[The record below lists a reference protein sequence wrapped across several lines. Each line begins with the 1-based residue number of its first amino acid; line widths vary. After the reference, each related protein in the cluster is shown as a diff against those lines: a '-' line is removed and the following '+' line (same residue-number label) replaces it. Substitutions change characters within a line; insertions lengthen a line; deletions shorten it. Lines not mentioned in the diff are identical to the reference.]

1 MAALAQG
8 ELQIPAGKTR
18 GGLMTKKALL
28 VFLFCCVVLSISPL
42 LYGQANGSF
51 LGTVSDKTGSVI
63 SGAAVTVTSQGT
75 GLSRETKTDDTGHYL
90 TPLLPVGNY
99 TIRVNSQGFKT
110 VEQTDIRLQV
120 NEQREVD
127 FTLVPG
133 SVTEAV
139 EVSATEVAVETST
152 PTLGQVITSQQVAD
166 LPLNGR
172 DFVQLATLTPGTVQ
186 ETNPNSFFNA
196 GPSSEVSARGTYSLS
211 VGGSRAQSTDWLL
224 DGNDNNELTAGGI
237 SILPSIDAI
246 QEFKVLTYNYSAE
259 YGTRAGPT
267 VLVTTKSGSNTFHG
281 SLFEFFR
288 NTKLDARSF
297 FASTKEQFNLNQFG
311 GAIGGPIQKDKTF
324 FFADYQA
331 KRQRHGVPF
340 IGLIPTSAMKTG
352 DFTFDPFGTAPVN
365 LRGPSN
371 PLGFGDLTNPYTGTR
386 LHCDPIT
393 GDPLPA
399 GAGGLQ
405 PAGVDCNKIPL
416 NMFDST
422 GKGMIDLYPTSNAS
436 NGSLGVNFTNVPV
449 RRLDEGEFD
458 VRVDHNF
465 SSKDSVFA
473 RFSYDQATSFVPGG
487 SPGFAEQGAFAST
500 QDITNHG
507 RNVAISETHVF
518 SDRTIN
524 QINAGFNR
532 IFNHILSFGD
542 RSCESQKLGILG
554 ANLNSLCITQPAGL
568 VNQST
573 KDCISCGL
581 SSTLMNNYW
590 ALGDRGFAP
599 FQGGTNVFSI
609 SDSFDMIRGNHNIR
623 VGGSIRAQQMNVET
637 NAFQDGF
644 FINFGLTG
652 DATADLAQEI

>member
-1 MAALAQG
+1 ML
-8 ELQIPAGKTR
+8 
-18 GGLMTKKALL
+18 TKRTLI
-28 VFLFCCVVLSISPL
+28 VVLFCSVVFSVSPL

-51 LGTVSDKTGSVI
+51 SGTVSDKTGSVI
-63 SGAAVTVTSQGT
+63 SGATVTVTSQGT

-133 SVTEAV
+133 SVKEAV

-152 PTLGQVITSQQVAD
+152 PTLGQVITAEQVAD

-172 DFVQLATLTPGTVQ
+172 NFVQLATLTPGTTQ

-297 FASTKEQFNLNQFG
+297 FAVTKEQFNLNQFG
-311 GAIGGPIQKDKTF
+311 GALGGPIQKDKTF
-324 FFADYQA
+324 FFLDYQG

-340 IGLIPTSAMKTG
+340 TGLVPTAAMMNG
-352 DFTFDPFGTAPVN
+352 DFSMDPLGATRGPNNPNGFLDIVNPLDGFVPFQCDGSGNPIPADSTGHQTGGTA
-365 LRGPSN
+365 
-371 PLGFGDLTNPYTGTR
+371 
-386 LHCDPIT
+386 CD
-393 GDPLPA
+393 
-399 GAGGLQ
+399 
-405 PAGVDCNKIPL
+405 KIPA
-416 NMFDST
+416 NMFDAA
-422 GKGMIDLYPTSNAS
+422 GLGMIRLYPQSTTPD
-436 NGSLGVNFTNVPV
+436 LTTRTNFANVPV

-487 SPGFAEQGAFAST
+487 SPGFAEKKNSTRSAPSGPKVSVRSVRTSNRAFSRATDFRSFST
-500 QDITNHG
+500 CLW
-507 RNVAISETHVF
+507 
-518 SDRTIN
+518 
-524 QINAGFNR
+524 NR
-532 IFNHILSFGD
+532 L
-542 RSCESQKLGILG
+542 
-554 ANLNSLCITQPAGL
+554 AA
-568 VNQST
+568 
-573 KDCISCGL
+573 
-581 SSTLMNNYW
+581 
-590 ALGDRGFAP
+590 
-599 FQGGTNVFSI
+599 
-609 SDSFDMIRGNHNIR
+609 
-623 VGGSIRAQQMNVET
+623 
-637 NAFQDGF
+637 
-644 FINFGLTG
+644 
-652 DATADLAQEI
+652 ATRLL

>member
-1 MAALAQG
+1 ML
-8 ELQIPAGKTR
+8 
-18 GGLMTKKALL
+18 TKRTLIVAIFCS
-28 VFLFCCVVLSISPL
+28 VTFFLSPL

-186 ETNPNSFFNA
+186 ETNPNSFFNG
-196 GPSSEVSARGTYSLS
+196 GPSSEVSTRGSYSLS
-211 VGGSRAQSTDWLL
+211 VGGSRAQSTDWLF

-246 QEFKVLTYNYSAE
+246 QEFKVLTYNYSAQ

-297 FASTKEQFNLNQFG
+297 FAAEREKFNLNQFG
-311 GAIGGPIQKDKTF
+311 FAFGGPIQKDKTF
-324 FFADYQA
+324 FFLDYEA
-331 KRQRHGVPF
+331 KRQRRGVPF
-340 IGLIPTSAMKTG
+340 NGFVPTAAQRTG
-352 DFTFDPFGTAPVN
+352 DFT
-365 LRGPSN
+365 
-371 PLGFGDLTNPYTGTR
+371 GFAQLYNPY
-386 LHCDPIT
+386 
-393 GDPLPA
+393 
-399 GAGGLQ
+399 
-405 PAGVDCNKIPL
+405 
-416 NMFDST
+416 
-422 GKGMIDLYPTSNAS
+422 
-436 NGSLGVNFTNVPV
+436 
-449 RRLDEGEFD
+449 
-458 VRVDHNF
+458 
-465 SSKDSVFA
+465 SV
-473 RFSYDQATSFVPGG
+473 V
-487 SPGFAEQGAFAST
+487 
-500 QDITNHG
+500 
-507 RNVAISETHVF
+507 
-518 SDRTIN
+518 
-524 QINAGFNR
+524 
-532 IFNHILSFGD
+532 
-542 RSCESQKLGILG
+542 G
-554 ANLNSLCITQPAGL
+554 ANGRTPFMCDNAWNALVVAGYVTQP
-568 VNQST
+568 S
-573 KDCISCGL
+573 
-581 SSTLMNNYW
+581 
-590 ALGDRGFAP
+590 
-599 FQGGTNVFSI
+599 GTVSN
-609 SDSFDMIRGNHNIR
+609 
-623 VGGSIRAQQMNVET
+623 
-637 NAFQDGF
+637 
-644 FINFGLTG
+644 
-652 DATADLAQEI
+652 